1 MKKGHDNMLID
12 LTAAEKRKTQK
23 IVNGY
28 QPERERI
35 AAAIEA
41 AHASGDQEELTR
53 LLMQQQAVIE
63 SLEAALNAN
72 FDKMQRKRFKPIK
85 EAGTAAIIA
94 HAKEQAPALLEYIHT
109 TTKNEYPTTNAATAE
124 ALKTLGI
131 GTIKNDILYL
141 NPNYALQALRDE
153 LKPHV
158 EALSN
163 DQQALR
169 ELLEVLVEA
178 VEYSDYTDNT
188 ELTDQQQKPLEVMR
202 FRRNP
207 LSDITEYR
215 IMNDKTA
222 AQILQDGE
230 VFQQKADGQLVLRW
244 GVNQAP
250 DNKKAV
256 PVYMALTSIADN
268 FKVAKHL
275 TAYDKQVYE
284 AVATRFYYWQQ
295 ENPQKPLYIT
305 PQEIWRTMN
314 GKKSGGSK
322 ISNPS
327 KAQVKKICESIDKM
341 RHIDFYM
348 DISEEIKAHYIT
360 LEDERLTGGYIKDY
374 LLNCSETGFYTEK
387 GNKVQG
393 YKVREEP
400 ILFTYNKAKQHILL
414 VDYEMLDTSGYVS
427 DSENV
432 AEFKGYLLQQIQLMK
447 NAAGGG
453 KRFNRSNIILL
464 NTIYKSTGIQPPE
477 ERIAG
482 KEYKT
487 EGSRQK
493 EVRRFRQ
500 VDRQKIEGLLDAW
513 KAKGWIKGYMILNS
527 KNEPLKEKQ
536 QAKGYSISI

>member
-1 MKKGHDNMLID
+1 MLIEF
-12 LTAAEKRKTQK
+12 TAEEQQHIQK
-23 IVNGY
+23 IQADY
-28 QPERERI
+28 APEREQLQL
-35 AAAIEA
+35 AIEEARA
-41 AHASGDQEELTR
+41 AGAGKNELLKLRKRQQALLDSLQEEL
-53 LLMQQQAVIE
+53 
-63 SLEAALNAN
+63 EAYS
-72 FDKMQRKRFKPIK
+72 DKCQRERFKRIQ
-85 EAGTAAIIA
+85 AGGADAIIA
-94 HAKEQAPALLEYIHT
+94 HAKEQAPVILEYIHRDT
-109 TTKNEYPTTNAATAE
+109 VRDYGRLTPAALKELRIGTAKQGAIYVNANNATAWLKDELRLHIE
-124 ALKTLGI
+124 ALIDDK
-131 GTIKNDILYL
+131 
-141 NPNYALQALRDE
+141 AHLQ
-153 LKPHV
+153 
-158 EALSN
+158 
-163 DQQALR
+163 
-169 ELLEVLVEA
+169 ELLETIIEA
-178 VEYSDYTDNT
+178 VESSPYTDNEEITDRT
-188 ELTDQQQKPLEVMR
+188 ERPLEVMR

-207 LSDITEYR
+207 LSDITKYG

-222 AQILQDGE
+222 TQIIQDGE

-244 GVNQAP
+244 AVDQAP
-250 DNKKAV
+250 QEEEAV

-268 FKVAKHL
+268 FKMAKRL

-284 AVATRFYYWQQ
+284 AVATRFYYWQR

-327 KAQVKKICESIDKM
+327 AAQVKRICDSIDKM

-387 GNKVQG
+387 GNTVHG

-400 ILFTYNKAKQHILL
+400 ILFTYNKAKRRILL
-414 VDYEMLDTSGYVS
+414 VDYELLDTSSYVS

-432 AEFKGYLLQQIQLMK
+432 TEFKGYLLQQIQLMK
-447 NAAGGG
+447 NAAKGG
-453 KRFNRSNIILL
+453 KRFKRSNIILL
-464 NTIYKSTGIQPPE
+464 DTIYKSTGIQPPE

-500 VDRQKIEGLLDAW
+500 ADRQKIEGLLEAW
-513 KAKGWIKGYMILNS
+513 KAKGWIKGYTILNS

-536 QAKGYSISI
+536 QAKGYSISV